1 MYQLQYIGTKKNPTA
16 SHMMP
21 LPINWTV
28 INSILKVNKFNNER
42 YNEPILSI
50 NILIVK

>member
-16 SHMMP
+16 SHIMP